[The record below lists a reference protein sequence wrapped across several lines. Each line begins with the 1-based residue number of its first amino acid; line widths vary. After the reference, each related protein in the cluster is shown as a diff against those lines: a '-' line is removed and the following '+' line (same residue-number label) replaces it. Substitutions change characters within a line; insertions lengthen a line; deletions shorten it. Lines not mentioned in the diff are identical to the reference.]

1 MGIILFTVNIYLIKL
16 ALSTAFIFAIGLT
29 VANVPEGLLPTVTLA
44 LAASVQEMARE
55 NALIKRLS
63 SVETL
68 DLPI

>member
-1 MGIILFTVNIYLIKL
+1 MGIILFTVNVYLIKL

-44 LAASVQEMARE
+44 LVASVQEMAQE
-55 NALIKRLS
+55 NALI
-63 SVETL
+63 SVFPVWKLL